1 PTRMAAPVEPANVR
15 MGGSGGVEVGLE
27 PREQRDRESAAED
40 GTQQPTELGKGAGAY
55 ADEDRGRDEEEDQD
69 VEQVHS
75 AEVSPR
81 SAEDPARAS
90 GQAIASVIGAASP
103 FVAVIVQ
110 VPGSSS
116 PRSTI
121 VALTIAISMHIAFG
135 SDDPSKTV
143 RAIVMPDRWIL
154 T

>member
-1 PTRMAAPVEPANVR
+1 RRNGDEDPP
-15 MGGSGGVEVGLE
+15 
-27 PREQRDRESAAED
+27 AED
-40 GTQQPTELGKGAGAY
+40 GAEQPAELGEGAGAD
-55 ADEDRGRDEEEDQD
+55 ADEDRREDEDEDQD

-90 GQAIASVIGAASP
+90 RQAIASVIGAASP
-103 FVAVIVQ
+103 FGAVIVQ